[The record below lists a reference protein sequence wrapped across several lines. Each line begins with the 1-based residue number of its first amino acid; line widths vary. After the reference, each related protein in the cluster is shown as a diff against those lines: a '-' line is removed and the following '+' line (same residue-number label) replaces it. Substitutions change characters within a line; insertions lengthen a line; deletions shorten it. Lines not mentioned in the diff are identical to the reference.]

1 MGEVERSP
9 AGAVRL
15 QLEAYEADL
24 LRQLFDEMR
33 RLLEADIPPSDAV
46 LQRLFPD
53 AFEDEEQAQ
62 AYRELIGN
70 ELHDRKTAAL
80 RSAREVVGET
90 GAVDTVLDDEQVDR
104 WLALLTDIR
113 LAIGTRLNV
122 TEERMAAELDPADPD
137 AAALSVLHWLG
148 WLQESMLA
156 AIDDEPDDDEAMGG
170 NA

>member
-1 MGEVERSP
+1 MADVRRDPTGEI
-9 AGAVRL
+9 RL
-15 QLEAYEADL
+15 ELEEYEADL

-33 RLLEADIPPSDAV
+33 TLLEADIPPSDAV
-46 LQRLFPD
+46 LRRLFPD
-53 AFEDEEQAQ
+53 AFEDEEQAS
-62 AYRELIGN
+62 AYRELIGD

-80 RSAREVVGET
+80 RSARDVVGIG
-90 GAVDTVLDDEQVDR
+90 GAVNASLGDEQVDQ

-113 LAIGTRLNV
+113 LAIGTRLDV

-156 AIDDEPDDDEAMGG
+156 AIDDGQENEGEDDA
-170 NA
+170 